1 MYQSSVGWMWRTVS
15 AVGAAVVL
23 GVGSAAWAAS
33 ESRPVTLTW
42 DAPAGCPTADE
53 VLDEV
58 DRNLVEPDGA
68 PTPVTATVRVSAD
81 PGEVWQ
87 ASLIL
92 DVFGARTERRF
103 RAESCAAIAAA
114 TAIIIAVAVQDASV
128 QDASVEDASVED
140 ASVEGASVA
149 SPNPA
154 PPLPAQDGGTPRPTT
169 APSAARAEA
178 AQPYMMANGL
188 VDWDT
193 MPSPPA
199 PGLEIAVGQG
209 WSADRWHLRWVAGA
223 DLFPSHPPPTD
234 VQYLGAV
241 NGAFWL
247 LGVSGRGCLGVAMS
261 RLEIG
266 PCLGAELVAMH
277 ASAGGNVNPGLAS
290 LSNQTLYWLSLL
302 GSVAASW
309 NVSGPMDVV
318 LRADLVVP
326 TARKIFGLED
336 NVLQA
341 YRVPAFAVRG
351 ALGFEVRF
359 P

>member
-1 MYQSSVGWMWRTVS
+1 
-15 AVGAAVVL
+15 
-23 GVGSAAWAAS
+23 
-33 ESRPVTLTW
+33 VTLTW

-128 QDASVEDASVED
+128 ED

-209 WSADRWHLRWVAGA
+209 WSANRWRLRLVAGA

-234 VQYLGAV
+234 VQFLGAV

-277 ASAGGNVNPGLAS
+277 ASGGGNVNSGLPS
-290 LSNQTLYWLSLL
+290 LSNETLYWFSLL

-326 TARKIFGLED
+326 TQRKIFGIEN

>member
-1 MYQSSVGWMWRTVS
+1 MHHPSVGWMSGTVS
-15 AVGAAVVL
+15 AVGAVVVL
-23 GVGSAAWAAS
+23 GVGSAAGAAS

-68 PTPVTATVRVSAD
+68 STPVTATVRVSAD
-81 PGEVWQ
+81 PDGVWQ

-92 DVFGARTERRF
+92 DLRGERTERRF

-114 TAIIIAVAVQDASV
+114 TAIIIAIAVQEASVADASAADASV
-128 QDASVEDASVED
+128 ADAPVAD
-140 ASVEGASVA
+140 ASVA

-154 PPLPAQDGGTPRPTT
+154 PQLPGHDGGTPRPTT
-169 APSAARAEA
+169 APPAPREEA
-178 AQPYMMANGL
+178 AQPFLMANGL

-193 MPSPPA
+193 MPSSPA

-209 WSADRWHLRWVAGA
+209 WSGDRWRLRWVAGA
-223 DLFPSHPPPTD
+223 DLFPSHPPPND

-247 LGVSGRGCLGVAMS
+247 LGVSARGCLGVAMS
-261 RLEIG
+261 RLELG
-266 PCLGAELVAMH
+266 PCLGAELAAMH
-277 ASAGGNVNPGLAS
+277 TSAGGNVNPTLAS

-309 NVSGPMDVV
+309 NISGPMDVV

-326 TARKIFGLED
+326 TEHKIFGLEG
-336 NVLQA
+336 NVLNA
-341 YRVPAFAVRG
+341 YQVPNVAVRG